1 MIDIGKTLKEE
12 REKQKLTIEE
22 IADKT
27 LIRPY
32 YLEEIENNNFHYY
45 DGFIAAYIRK
55 YANLLGIE
63 AEPLL
68 ASYRELFKE
77 KPLEPKRK
85 NVTLIIILISIC
97 ALLILF
103 FVLKRFVYAP
113 QPTQQPSQSEV
124 NNSPQENPGEETTP
138 LQPPIVEPQK
148 PSGIDLVLKADQ
160 RSWLGVDIDGVYS
173 QFFLGQGETKE
184 LKGKDYIKI
193 RYGNAKHVFV
203 TKNGTNLGVVS
214 ATDAVVDVEYKP

>member
-45 DGFIAAYIRK
+45 DGFIAAYIHK

-97 ALLILF
+97 VLLILF

-113 QPTQQPSQSEV
+113 QPTQENPSQEI
-124 NNSPQENPGEETTP
+124 TP

-160 RSWLGVDIDGVYS
+160 KSWLGVDIDGVYS

-184 LKGKDYIKI
+184 LKGKNYIKI